1 MKNNEASV
9 SVNAELNMNDV
20 KKELDIFF
28 NTTVKKVK
36 TEVDSSKLVN
46 AIKNFKIK
54 DLVPKIDISQI
65 KKSLAEIGP
74 NIKQMGHDV
83 SQWSMGKMV
92 TGLQEATKW
101 VNGLGTAVKDITTD
115 KISLPEVPKSTA
127 VKIPVEMNTEEPA
140 QKLESSMGKT
150 LGIIGAGVGAVGT
163 GISKWANLTFSDQFD
178 IAKESILNV
187 GKALGTD
194 LAPAISGVSNGI
206 STFSTSLTEAA
217 AADGL
222 DGLLKA
228 LPQALNTFLSS
239 LPDYLTQLIDGVTSL
254 LTGIGAVLPDI
265 IPPILDMAMELLI
278 ELVANLPQLLE
289 AGLQLIMGLAN
300 AIIQSI
306 PMLLE
311 QLPVLI
317 EGIINFIIT
326 SVPLIID
333 AGIQLFVA
341 LVEALPQIIETIVLA
356 IPEII
361 DGLITAILDALPQ
374 IIQAGIDLFIS
385 LIQNLPEIIETL
397 VEAIPQIIESLVGA
411 IVGNIDQIILAG
423 VQLFMA
429 LIENLPTII
438 IEIVKAV
445 PQIISALVDAFGQM
459 ASTLGTIG
467 LDLVKGIFNGIS
479 NSVQWLYGMLKG
491 WVSNVISYIKRLFG
505 IHSPSAIMR
514 DEVGKNLALGVAEG
528 IAKNKD
534 AVSDAMSEMAD
545 VVTDSDLSIEPEVTA
560 KTIDF
565 ETFKEKIRPSLDF
578 VKSQISRAQDVLNTQ
593 FVASLQLAG
602 VMVGAS
608 ANNTY
613 NNGNTF
619 NNHYTITAANNSP
632 KATADAIKNQMTMQR
647 MLFATR

>member
-1 MKNNEASV
+1 MKNNEANV
-9 SVNAELNMNDV
+9 TVNADLNMSDV

-46 AIKNFKIK
+46 AIKDFKIK

-65 KKSLAEIGP
+65 KASLAEIGP

-101 VNGLGTAVKDITTD
+101 VEGLGTAVKNVPAD
-115 KISLPEVPKSTA
+115 KISIPEVPKSTA

-140 QKLESSMGKT
+140 QKLEKSMGKT

-163 GISKWANLTFSDQFD
+163 GLSKWANLSFGKQFD

-194 LAPAISGVSNGI
+194 LAPAITGVSEGV
-206 STFSTSLTEAA
+206 TEFSNTLTDAA

-222 DGLLKA
+222 KGLLDA
-228 LPQALNTFLSS
+228 LPDALNTFLSS
-239 LPDYLTQLIDGVTSL
+239 LPDYLTQLIEGVTSL
-254 LTGIGAVLPDI
+254 LTGIGAALPEI
-265 IPPILDMAMELLI
+265 IPPILDMAMQLLI

-289 AGLQLIMGLAN
+289 AGLQLIMGLAT
-300 AIIQSI
+300 AIIESI
-306 PMLLE
+306 PLLLE

-326 SVPLIID
+326 SIPLLIQ
-333 AGIQLFVA
+333 AGIQLFVS
-341 LVEALPQIIETIVLA
+341 LVQALPQIVETIVAA
-356 IPEII
+356 IPQII
-361 DGLITAILDALPQ
+361 NGLITAILDSIPQ
-374 IIQAGIDLFIS
+374 LIQAGVELLIS
-385 LIQNLPEIIETL
+385 LIQNLPDIIITL
-397 VEAIPQIIESLVGA
+397 ASAIPQIIEGLVGA
-411 IVGNIDQIILAG
+411 IVDNIDQIIFAG
-423 VQLFMA
+423 VQLFVA

-438 IEIVKAV
+438 DEILKAV
-445 PQIISALVDAFGQM
+445 PQILSALVDEFK
-459 ASTLGTIG
+459 ASISTIWDIG
-467 LDLVKGIFNGIS
+467 KDLIRGIFDGIS
-479 NSVQWLYGMLKG
+479 NSMQWLREKLSG
-491 WVSNVISYIKRLFG
+491 WVDNVVDYIKGLFH
-505 IHSPSAIMR
+505 INSPSKVMR
-514 DEVGKNLALGVAEG
+514 DEIGKNLALGVAEG
-528 IAKNKD
+528 ITKNTD

-545 VVTDSDLSIEPEVTA
+545 IVTDSDISIEPEVTA
-560 KTIDF
+560 KSIDF
-565 ETFKEKIRPSLDF
+565 EAFKEKIRPSLDF
-578 VKSQISRAQDVLNTQ
+578 VKSQISKAQDVLNTQ
-593 FVASLQLAG
+593 FAASLQLAG
-602 VMVGAS
+602 TMAG

-619 NNHYTITAANNSP
+619 NNHYTITASNNSP